1 MLRRI
6 HWTREQKLQPL
17 QAKAAKLLAEVLAW
31 GAQWPRHAA
40 SPSGVGRVAISSA
53 VKSEAEQNEAQLQLL
68 RWQGL
73 EAVNSP
79 QPEKL
84 VHF

>member
-1 MLRRI
+1 
-6 HWTREQKLQPL
+6 
-17 QAKAAKLLAEVLAW
+17 
-31 GAQWPRHAA
+31 
-40 SPSGVGRVAISSA
+40 VGRVAISSA